1 MTLTEDQARE
11 LAFVT
16 RCSGAATLSFVVA
29 QALGLPHPVWAALT
43 GVIVSQEKLGDT
55 RQATLGR
62 FAGTLLGVI
71 IAVVVGSLGEWIGAG
86 TAAKIAVSVALAAV
100 VARRRPLIRVCMWT
114 CPIVFLTAAP
124 ELPLWRVGLYRG
136 AEVMLGGIVGA
147 GLHWVAET
155 LIGRFVLRREAARDA
170 AA

>member
-43 GVIVSQEKLGDT
+43 GVIVSQE
-55 RQATLGR
+55 ATLGR
-62 FAGTLLGVI
+62 FAGTLLGVT
-71 IAVVVGSLGEWIGAG
+71 IAVVLGSLGEWIGAG

-155 LIGRFVLRREAARDA
+155 LIGRFVLRREAAKDA